1 MHNSATH
8 TFEPGKAY
16 LVSHLLRTDSDKPR
30 ATRKVR
36 RIFKGM
42 EKRFG
47 GIPCAVFTCQVD
59 PSTSATYDK
68 ASSTLTFRGPRV
80 PQSEVSIPH
89 YDLASAEPA

>member
-1 MHNSATH
+1 MNNSATH

-16 LVSHLLRTDSDKPR
+16 LVSHLLRTDSDTPK

-42 EKRFG
+42 ENRFG
-47 GIPCAVFTCQVD
+47 GIPCAVFTRPVD
-59 PSTSATYDK
+59 KTISATYDK
-68 ASSTLTFRGPRV
+68 ASSTLTFRGSRV

-89 YDLASAEPA
+89 YDLASAELA